1 MKRGWVIDLEKC
13 IGCNSCTIACKQHNA
28 QPDGTW
34 WNRVFTPGS
43 TEHLTPP
50 EKGKEYF
57 LPVTCQHCA
66 NPPCVKVCPVDAT
79 YSAEDGV
86 VLIDFERCIGCRYC
100 ISACPYGVRQFNW
113 EDPKKTIEKAGYID
127 NYTFGYPTDYRKDG
141 RLVYMPIRFKGV
153 TEKCHFCVHYQ
164 AEELEPACVRGCP
177 GNARYVG
184 DLDDPNSIV
193 SKLIRDRD
201 GFNLLP
207 EKGTKPCCYYLPP
220 KRKQNMDYDHQSNK

>member
-1 MKRGWVIDLEKC
+1 MRRGWVIDLEKC
-13 IGCNSCTIACKQHNA
+13 IGCRSCMVACKQHNG
-28 QPDGTW
+28 QPPGTW

-43 TEHLTPP
+43 RENQVAP

-79 YSAEDGV
+79 YSTEDGT

-113 EDPKKTIEKAGYID
+113 EEPKKTLYKAGYVE
-127 NYTFGYPTDYRKDG
+127 NYTYGYPKDFRKDG
-141 RLVYMPIRFKGV
+141 RLVYMPVRFKGI
-153 TEKCHFCVHYQ
+153 TEKCHFCVHYY
-164 AEELEPACVRGCP
+164 EEGLEPACVRGCP
-177 GNARYVG
+177 GGARFTG
-184 DLDDPNSIV
+184 DLDDPESVV

-207 EKGTKPCCYYLPP
+207 EKGTKPSCYYLPP
-220 KRKQNMDYDHQSNK
+220 RRKENLSYDF